1 MTRKGILLPLILLL
15 ALASSAEAA
24 AADTI
29 VIMPFENVSGRA
41 EYNWVGESFA
51 ASLAEMLDRHG
62 LVSIHSDER
71 NVAYKQE
78 GLPPTAILTR
88 ATMIKIAER
97 AGANLVVLGTYRI
110 NDERDKE
117 KKEDQP
123 EITLDNQQEKKIERT
138 ISITARII
146 DIREGRMVGEF
157 NMGGDLLELQ
167 RLQGNLAYEILY
179 KHNQALPFSRDQI
192 LTQATKAPIG
202 AFENYI
208 KGTLTRDREARIG
221 FLERAIKE
229 YAEKTRDKYIAAI
242 FELGRIYYEGNDFN
256 EAVKQL
262 SLIGEDD
269 PLYDEAQ
276 FYLGVAT
283 DSLNQT
289 DTALS
294 SLQKL
299 APRLPLYEVYNNI
312 GVIFIKKKQY
322 ADAVNHLKPAAEAAP
337 RDTDTQ
343 FNLGYAYF
351 LAKDYANSAAA
362 LKKEIE
368 RRPSDGEAFYVLSK
382 ALLAMNDQ
390 AGATQ
395 ASDQAKK
402 LLPAFAQWE
411 TKGMPVIAR
420 MKTSFSKANYYR
432 YKRDQDDRIN
442 ARNVAGS
449 QSQQAGQPLDTARTA
464 FLAGRDEEALSLLG
478 RHLQTAPQSYEAH
491 LLMGRVYERR
501 GDFDRATNALKAAI
515 FWNPRLVAAHVLL
528 GRIAVLKK
536 DCPAAQTSLDKA
548 LQIEPADQDA
558 QALKRLIADRCS

>member
-1 MTRKGILLPLILLL
+1 MTRINILLSLILSL
-15 ALASSAEAA
+15 ALPPAAPAA
-24 AADTI
+24 ATDTI

-41 EYNWVGESFA
+41 EYNWIGESFA
-51 ASLAEMLDRHG
+51 ASLAELLDKPG
-62 LVSIHSDER
+62 LVAIRSDER
-71 NVAYKQE
+71 DVAYKQE

-97 AGANLVVLGTYRI
+97 AGANLVVMGTYRI
-110 NDERDKE
+110 NDERDSE
-117 KKEDQP
+117 KKEP
-123 EITLDNQQEKKIERT
+123 SEINLETPQEKKIERT

-146 DIREGRMVGEF
+146 DIREGRLVGEF
-157 NMGGDLLELQ
+157 NMGGDLLQLQ
-167 RLQGNLAYEILY
+167 KLQGNLAYEVLY
-179 KHNQALPFSRDQI
+179 KRNPALPFSRDHF
-192 LTQATKAPIG
+192 TVNATKAPIG

-229 YAEKTRDKYIAAI
+229 YNEKTRENYIPAI
-242 FELGRIYYEGNDFN
+242 FELGRIYYEGNDLN

-262 SLIGEDD
+262 SLIGEED
-269 PLYDEAQ
+269 PRYDEAQ

-283 DSLNQT
+283 DRLGQT
-289 DTALS
+289 DAALS

-299 APRLPLYEVYNNI
+299 AARLPLFEVYNNI

-337 RDTDTQ
+337 RDTDTL

-351 LAKDYANSAAA
+351 LVKDYASSAAA
-362 LKKEIE
+362 LKKELE

-382 ALLAMNDQ
+382 ALAAMNDQ
-390 AGATQ
+390 AGATS

-402 LLPAFAQWE
+402 LLPSYAQWE
-411 TKGMPVIAR
+411 TKGMPDIAR
-420 MKTSFSKANYYR
+420 IKTSFSKANYYR
-432 YKRDQDDRIN
+432 YKREQDERVNAQAAASTQPLQSGNSLDA
-442 ARNVAGS
+442 ARN
-449 QSQQAGQPLDTARTA
+449 A

-478 RHLQTAPQSYEAH
+478 RHLQSAPQSHEAH

-501 GDFDRATNALKAAI
+501 GDFDRAVNALKAAV
-515 FWNPRLVAAHVLL
+515 FWNPKLVPAHVLL

-536 DCPAAQTSLDKA
+536 DCQSARTSLDKA
-548 LQIEPADQDA
+548 LQIDPADQDT
-558 QALKRLIADRCS
+558 QALKRLIDERCK